1 MATIEKK
8 RIYVITV
15 AEKLNMDETGFPDF
29 GSTSVPGWYPR
40 KEDAEHAVTEN
51 ACDINETCYEYAV
64 IEEIE
69 EGLYNPATSGHRW
82 LYKYNRERN
91 GYEPI
96 PEPECLKHFCGFA
109 MS

>member
-15 AEKLNMDETGFPDF
+15 AEKLDMDKTGFPDF

-40 KEDAEHAVTEN
+40 KEDAERAVTEN

-82 LYKYNRERN
+82 LYKYDREKN

-109 MS
+109 MN